1 MATEREFSDQF
12 GDWKRTCYCGEPRV
26 ESVGAEM
33 TLAGWVHSR
42 RDHGGVIFVDLRDR
56 SGLCQIVFN
65 PAIDAAAHEKAG
77 QIRSE
82 DVIAVR
88 GTLEKRSPE
97 TINPDLA
104 TGQVELVCRELRLL
118 NASQVPPFPI
128 EDETDPGPKT
138 PVVEGH
144 LITTQGSSEDET
156 DLGPKPPVIKGRRVT
171 TENMRLKYRY
181 LDLRRP
187 QSLAP
192 ILLRYRMTKLIRDY
206 LDGLGFIDVETPV
219 LTKSTPEGAR
229 DYLVPSRI
237 YRGKFYALPQSPQL
251 FKQILM
257 VGGLDR
263 YFQIVKCFRD
273 EDLRAD
279 RQPEFTQLDMEMSF
293 VQPSDVMQVVE
304 GMICLLFKELKSI
317 ELKWPFT
324 RLSYQEA
331 TNRFGSD
338 KPDMRFGLEIRDFTE
353 AVRNCQAR
361 VFTTAIQK
369 GGVVKG
375 IRIPKGGELSRKDLD
390 DMTPFVATFGAKG
403 IAWIKI
409 TGEGWQ
415 SPIAKFLS
423 NTEQKEIERIAE
435 AQIGDVVLFSAD
447 TPKIVHDA
455 LGNLRLFLGEK
466 LGLIPENEYALVW
479 VVDFPLVEFDAAEKR
494 YVALHHPFT
503 APLDEDLSLLE
514 SDPAKTRSKAYDLAL
529 NGIEIG
535 GGSIRIHRIELQK
548 KVLAL
553 MGIGPKEAEA
563 KFGFFLE
570 ALSYGAPPHGGIA
583 FGIDRMAML
592 LSGAKSLRD
601 VIAFPKS
608 QRAVCMLTDAPS
620 AVESRQLRELGIRL
634 TGAEKNG
641 D

>member
-1 MATEREFSDQF
+1 MATERVFSDQW
-12 GDWKRTCYCGEPRV
+12 GDWKRSCYCGEPRAAA
-26 ESVGAEM
+26 VGKEM
-33 TLAGWVHSR
+33 TLVGWVHSR

-56 SGLCQIVFN
+56 SGICQIVFR
-65 PAIDAAAHEKAG
+65 PEVDSVGHEKAK

-88 GTLEKRSPE
+88 GTSSKRSAE
-97 TINPDLA
+97 TINADLA
-104 TGQVELVCRELRLL
+104 TGEVELVCQELRLL
-118 NASQVPPFPI
+118 NASAVPPFII
-128 EDETDPGPKT
+128 EDETDAN
-138 PVVEGH
+138 
-144 LITTQGSSEDET
+144 
-156 DLGPKPPVIKGRRVT
+156 
-171 TENMRLKYRY
+171 ENTRLKYRY

-187 QSLAP
+187 QSLSP
-192 ILLRYRMTKLIRDY
+192 LLLRYRMTKLIRDY

-237 YRGKFYALPQSPQL
+237 YHGKFYALPQSPQL

-293 VQPSDVMQVVE
+293 VQREDVMQVVE
-304 GMICLLFKELKSI
+304 GMISLLFKELKGI
-317 ELKWPFT
+317 ELKRPFT
-324 RLSYQEA
+324 SLTYEEA
-331 TNRFGSD
+331 MSRFGSD
-338 KPDMRFGLEIRDFTE
+338 KPDMRFALELRDFTD
-353 AVRNCQAR
+353 ALRQCQAR
-361 VFTTAIQK
+361 VFAAAIQN

-390 DMTPFVATFGAKG
+390 DMTPYVATFGAKG
-403 IAWIKI
+403 IAWTKI
-409 TGEGWQ
+409 TAEGWQ

-423 NTEQKEIERIAE
+423 TAEQKAVEQIAGAE
-435 AQIGDVVLFSAD
+435 IGDVVLFSAD
-447 TPKIVHDA
+447 SAKIVHDA
-455 LGNLRLFLGEK
+455 LGNLRLYLGEK
-466 LGLIPENEYALVW
+466 LALIPAKEYALVW
-479 VVDFPLVEFDAAEKR
+479 VVDFPLMEFDAEEKR

-503 APLDEDLSLLE
+503 APLDEDLPLLE
-514 SDPAKTRSKAYDLAL
+514 SEPAKSRSKAYDLAL

-535 GGSIRIHRIELQK
+535 GGSIRIHHVELQK
-548 KVLAL
+548 KILSL
-553 MGIGPKEAEA
+553 MGIGAEEAEA

-570 ALSYGAPPHGGIA
+570 ALSFGAPPHGGIA
-583 FGIDRMAML
+583 FGIDRLAML

-608 QRAVCMLTDAPS
+608 QRAVCMLTEAPS
-620 AVESRQLRELGIRL
+620 SVETRQLRELGIRV
-634 TGAEKNG
+634 TGVEK
-641 D
+641 

>member
-1 MATEREFSDQF
+1 L
-12 GDWKRTCYCGEPRV
+12 GDWKRTCYCGEARPV
-26 ESVGAEM
+26 SVGKEM
-33 TLAGWVHSR
+33 TLTGWVHRR

-56 SGLCQIVFN
+56 SGICQVVFN
-65 PAIDAAAHEKAG
+65 PEVDPPSHEKAK

-88 GTLEKRSPE
+88 GVLARRSAE
-97 TINPDLA
+97 TINAELA
-104 TGQVELVCRELRLL
+104 TGEVELKSSELRLL
-118 NASQVPPFPI
+118 NASAVPPFII
-128 EDETDPGPKT
+128 ENETDAN
-138 PVVEGH
+138 
-144 LITTQGSSEDET
+144 
-156 DLGPKPPVIKGRRVT
+156 
-171 TENMRLKYRY
+171 ENTRLKYRY

-187 QSLAP
+187 QSLGHL
-192 ILLRYRMTKLIRDY
+192 LLRYRMTKLIRDY

-237 YRGKFYALPQSPQL
+237 YHGKFYALPQSPQL

-279 RQPEFTQLDMEMSF
+279 RQPEFTQLDMELSF
-293 VQPSDVMQVVE
+293 VQPDDVMAVVE
-304 GMICLLFKELKSI
+304 GMISLLFKELKDI
-317 ELKWPFT
+317 ELKRPFA
-324 RLSYQEA
+324 RLTYEEA
-331 TNRFGSD
+331 INRFGSD
-338 KPDMRFGLEIRDFTE
+338 KPDTRFGLELRDFTD
-353 AVRNCQAR
+353 ALRNCQAK
-361 VFTTAIQK
+361 VFTGAIQK

-375 IRIPKGGELSRKDLD
+375 IRIPKGGEMTRKDLD

-403 IAWIKI
+403 VAWTKI
-409 TGEGWQ
+409 TAEGWQ
-415 SPIAKFLS
+415 SPIAKFLLEA
-423 NTEQKEIERIAE
+423 EQKEIERISQ

-447 TPKIVHDA
+447 GAKIVHDS
-455 LGNLRLFLGEK
+455 LGNLRLHLGEK
-466 LGLIPENEYALVW
+466 LGLIAEKDYALVW
-479 VVDFPLVEFDAAEKR
+479 VVDFPLMEFDAQEKR

-503 APLDEDLSLLE
+503 APLDEDLPWLDSE
-514 SDPAKTRSKAYDLAL
+514 PAKSRSKAYDLAL

-535 GGSIRIHRIELQK
+535 GGSIRIHHVELQRK
-548 KVLAL
+548 ILGL
-553 MGIGPKEAEA
+553 MGIGAEEADA

-570 ALSYGAPPHGGIA
+570 ALSFGAPPHGGIA
-583 FGIDRMAML
+583 FGIDRLAML

-620 AVESRQLRELGIRL
+620 EVDGRQLRELGIRVS
-634 TGAEKNG
+634 GGEK
-641 D
+641 